1 MFRSLRYY
9 WIASFAVILLAAA
22 AIVVI
27 FREVSIKGVGQIAES
42 GNVSLGRMA
51 LSPVRDELAD
61 YLAAAG
67 AGGSNKVAPLPREL
81 HADLSE
87 LMRDT
92 HVRRVKIYNRDGVVS
107 FSTRPSDIGID
118 QSRNSAVV
126 AALQGRVSSS
136 LVYRDSFNSFDRATE
151 EDNLVQSYLPIRRRP
166 TEPVLGVFELYTDV
180 GALVHQA
187 QRSQMQV
194 IMATLVI
201 LIAVYAAL
209 LAVVDRVRG
218 VIERQQEMIR
228 DKTAV
233 LELLSQ
239 ESLRR
244 EEGERKK
251 FATDLHEGLAQT
263 LSAVKLAIESAQ
275 GTVGAA
281 PLKSVVTDLQGA
293 ISQVRTIAMDL
304 RPPSLD
310 DLGLVPTID
319 ALCRDFGET
328 YPGIRVD
335 RHITAQESVIPARL
349 KFVIY
354 RIIEAALKV
363 VGQRALATEVH
374 IELGI
379 EDRTL
384 SLTVEDNGTAPES
397 DAPHADLQSPF
408 SAIHERA
415 IITGGQLAVSRLPSG
430 GLRMRASWSPIRGG
444 VGARAHDA
452 KMDV

>member
-1 MFRSLRYY
+1 MFKSLRYY
-9 WIASFAVILLAAA
+9 SIVSLVVILMAAA
-22 AIVVI
+22 AIVFI
-27 FREVSIKGVGQIAES
+27 FRGISIKGIEQVAETSNAALGQ
-42 GNVSLGRMA
+42 MA
-51 LSPVRDELAD
+51 LKPVRDELAD
-61 YLAAAG
+61 YLEASSEASRKG
-67 AGGSNKVAPLPREL
+67 EVMPMPREL
-81 HADLSE
+81 HEEIGD

-92 HVRRVKIYNRDGVVS
+92 NVRRVKIFNRNGVVS
-107 FSTRPSDIGID
+107 FSSRGTDFGRD
-118 QSRNSAVV
+118 QSANPGV
-126 AALQGRVSSS
+126 AAALNGKIVSN
-136 LVYRDSFNSFDRATE
+136 LVYRDSFNAFDRATE
-151 EDNLVQSYLPIRRRP
+151 EDNLVQSYFPVRRRP

-187 QRSQMQV
+187 QRSQMHV
-194 IMATLVI
+194 IMATLAI
-201 LIAVYAAL
+201 LVAVYAAL
-209 LAVVDRVRG
+209 LAVVDHVRG
-218 VIERQQEMIR
+218 IIDRQQETIR

-263 LSAVKLAIESAQ
+263 LSAVKLAIETAQ
-275 GTVGAA
+275 AGGGAA
-281 PLKSVVTDLQGA
+281 PLRSVVSDLQGA

-319 ALCRDFGET
+319 AMCRDFGES

-335 RHITAQESVIPARL
+335 REITAQEAVIPSRL

-354 RIIEAALKV
+354 RIIEAALKI
-363 VGQRALATEVH
+363 VGQRARATEVH
-374 IELGI
+374 IELQI

-384 SLTVEDNGTAPES
+384 SLVIEDNGSAEE
-397 DAPHADLQSPF
+397 PHVDLQSPF

-415 IITGGQLAVSRLPSG
+415 IITGGQLSVSRTPAG
-430 GLRMRASWSPIRGG
+430 GLRMQASWSPIRSA
-444 VGARAHDA
+444 VGARAPEL